1 MTNQERMQIK
11 RQAMPEQKPEVRRH
25 NFSEVPLGFSA
36 ETAYI
41 EATRCLNCPN
51 PRCVTGCP
59 VHVNIPKFIAGIAN
73 KDLDS
78 AYASLIADN
87 SLPAVCG
94 RVCPQEVQCESK
106 CIVGIKGEPVSIGRL
121 ERFVADWHRENAKA
135 EETPKAEGKK
145 SAKVAIIGSG
155 PSGLACAYELL
166 KAGVDVTVFEALHEP
181 GGVLVYGIPE
191 FRLPKA
197 IVASEIEGLK
207 KLGARFEL
215 NSIIG
220 RLYTIDELMKEEGY
234 SAVFIGSGAGTPKFL
249 RIEGETLNG
258 VYSSNEFLTRVN
270 LMKAFREDAVTP
282 PIRGKK
288 VAVFGAGNTAMD
300 SARTA
305 LRMGFEEVNIVYR
318 RSREEMPARKEEI
331 HHAEE
336 EGVRFLLLS
345 NPIKFTGDENGNLK
359 SVVCQKMALG
369 EPDASGRR
377 RPVPIEGE
385 TFELEIDTAIV
396 ALGTEANPLIRQTT
410 PDLPCNERGYIV
422 ADEEGRTGKKGV
434 YAGGDIVTGSATVIK
449 AMGAGKSAAQTIIKD
464 LDL

>member
-1 MTNQERMQIK
+1 MTNQEKMQIP
-11 RQAMPEQKPEVRRH
+11 RQAMPEQKPEVRRR
-25 NFSEVPLGFSA
+25 NFSEVPLGFSFD
-36 ETAYI
+36 TAVL

-59 VHVNIPKFIAGIAN
+59 VHVNIPKFIAALAN
-73 KDLDS
+73 KDLAAS
-78 AYASLIADN
+78 YASLIADN

-94 RVCPQEVQCESK
+94 RVCPQEVQCENK

-121 ERFVADWHRENAKA
+121 ERFVADWHRENASN

-145 SAKVAIIGSG
+145 LAKVAVIGSG

-207 KLGARFEL
+207 KLGAKFEL

-220 RLYTIDELMKEEGY
+220 RLYTIDELMRDEGY

-270 LMKAFREDAVTP
+270 LMKAFREDATTP
-282 PIRGKK
+282 PIRGKR

-305 LRMGFEEVNIVYR
+305 LRMGYEEVNIVYR
-318 RSREEMPARKEEI
+318 RSRDEMPARKEEI

-336 EGVRFLLLS
+336 EGVKFLLLS
-345 NPIKFTGDENGNLK
+345 NPIKFTGDENGDLK
-359 SVVCQKMALG
+359 SVVCQKMCLG

-410 PDLPCNERGYIV
+410 PDLPCNEWGYIV
-422 ADEEGRTGKKGV
+422 ADEEGRTGKKSV

-464 LDL
+464 LNL